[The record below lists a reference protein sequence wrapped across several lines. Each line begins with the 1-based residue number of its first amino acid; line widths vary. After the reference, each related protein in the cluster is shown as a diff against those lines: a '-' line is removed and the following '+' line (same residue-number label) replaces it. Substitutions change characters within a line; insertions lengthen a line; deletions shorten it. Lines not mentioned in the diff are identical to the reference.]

1 MKKKLLY
8 GFGAFVIFLA
18 LVVGLFAYTVIIQVP
33 EPESSEVLKLERTE
47 VSPNF
52 YTIGNNWL
60 KKNQY
65 GLYEMYVEGA
75 PFERGVINGK
85 LSRELVVKQEVVF
98 IASIRKIIP
107 SDWYL
112 DFLKYVVAWFN
123 RNLDDHIAEEYKL
136 EIFGVSRAL
145 SDDYDFIGPKYQRI
159 LNYHAAHDIGHALQ
173 DKNYVRG
180 CTSFSAWDQRVEDQ
194 SLLIGRNFDF
204 SVGDEFA
211 EDKIISFNHP
221 DKGFDFM
228 MVTWGGMIGAVS
240 GMNTKGLTVTINA
253 AKSDIPTSSA
263 TPIAILAREILQYAE
278 NIEEAVKIA
287 ARRETFVSESIMV
300 GSWQDNQTA
309 IIEKTPTRMSI
320 KRADADYI
328 VCSNHF
334 QSDLFVDDP
343 LNIENMETS
352 DSPYRYNR
360 MQELIAGSE
369 VINPSRMAAIL
380 RDRSGIGG
388 ANIGL
393 GNQKSINQL
402 IAHHSIIFKPGQ
414 QLVWVSTKPWQLGP
428 YIAYDLTR
436 IFKELPGLKKDSS
449 IIVDSLT
456 IPADKF
462 LHSKK
467 YKSFLVYKKLK
478 AVFKKMIDRDEDA
491 EIKERLARKFVESN
505 PEFYLVYSI
514 LGDYFLARG
523 EVERAAGY
531 YNLALTKEIPYQAD
545 VDEIKAKIESL
556 KVRTSS

>member
-1 MKKKLLY
+1 
-8 GFGAFVIFLA
+8 V
-18 LVVGLFAYTVIIQVP
+18 VIIRAPDPVST
-33 EPESSEVLKLERTE
+33 EALNLKRTE

-98 IASIRKIIP
+98 ISSIRKIIP
-107 SDWYL
+107 SAWYL
-112 DFLKYVVAWFN
+112 NFLKYLVAWFN
-123 RNLDDHIAEEYKL
+123 RDLDDHIAEEYKL

-145 SDDYDFIGPKYQRI
+145 SDEYDFIGPKYQRI

-173 DKNYVRG
+173 DENYVQG

-204 SVGDEFA
+204 SVGEEFA

-221 DKGFDFM
+221 DDGHDFM

-240 GMNTKGLTVTINA
+240 GMNNKGLTVTINA
-253 AKSDIPTSSA
+253 AKSDIPTGSA
-263 TPIAILAREILQYAE
+263 TPIAILAREILQYAQ

-287 ARRETFVSESIMV
+287 AKRETFVSESIMV
-300 GSWQDNQTA
+300 GSWQDNKTA

-320 KRADADYI
+320 KMAAQDYI
-328 VCSNHF
+328 ICSNHF
-334 QSDLFVDDP
+334 QSELFADDP
-343 LNIENMETS
+343 LNIENLETS

-360 MQELIAGSE
+360 MQELIGSSQL
-369 VINPSRMAAIL
+369 INPVRIAAIL
-380 RDRSGIGG
+380 RDRAGVGG
-388 ANIGL
+388 ENIGL

-402 IAHHSIIFKPGQ
+402 IAHHSIIFNPGQ

-428 YIAYDLTR
+428 YIAYDLSV
-436 IFKELPGLKKDSS
+436 IFNELPGLKKDSS

-456 IPADKF
+456 IPAD
-462 LHSKK
+462 
-467 YKSFLVYKKLK
+467 SFLYSKEYKNFLRYKELK
-478 AVFKKMIDRDEDA
+478 AHFQKIINDESA
-491 EIKERLARKFVESN
+491 ENLNLDDDSTHAFLKSN

-514 LGDYFLARG
+514 LGDYFRKLGRP
-523 EVERAAGY
+523 EK
-531 YNLALTKEIPYQAD
+531 ALELYEIALSKEIPYKAD
-545 VDEIKAKIESL
+545 VDDIKGRIEKL
-556 KVRTSS
+556 KNE